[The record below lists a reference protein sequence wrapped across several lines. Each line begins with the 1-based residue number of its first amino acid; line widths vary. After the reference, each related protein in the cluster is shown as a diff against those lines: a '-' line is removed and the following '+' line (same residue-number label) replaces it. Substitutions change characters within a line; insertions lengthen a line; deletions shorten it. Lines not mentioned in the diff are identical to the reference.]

1 MPEPRDILPP
11 LSVGQKVRLLEVAR
25 EALNAHVRRGVR
37 LQVTDADVR
46 LKERQGVFATLL
58 LGDRVRGCIGVPDPR
73 DSLLKS
79 VIEVVSLAAT
89 DDPREAPLRLDEVG
103 RVDIELS
110 VLGPMR
116 ATRPD
121 DVEVGRHGLFIQR
134 DGAAGVLLPQVAAQA
149 GWTRS
154 EFLDQVCVRAGLPP
168 DAWRQSGARIEVFTA
183 DVFSETSLR
192 RVD

>member
-1 MPEPRDILPP
+1 MPEPRDSLSP
-11 LSVGQKVRLLEVAR
+11 LSIGQKVRLLEVAR

-37 LQVTDADVR
+37 LQVTDGDTR
-46 LKERQGVFATLL
+46 LKERQGIFATLL

-116 ATRPD
+116 TTRPE

-149 GWTRS
+149 GWSRT
-154 EFLDQVCVRAGLPP
+154 EFLDQVCIRAGLPP

>member
-1 MPEPRDILPP
+1 MPELRDIRSS

-37 LQVTDADVR
+37 LQITESDVR

-73 DSLLKS
+73 DSLIKS
-79 VIEVVSLAAT
+79 VIEVVSMAAT

-110 VLGPMR
+110 VLGPMQV
-116 ATRPD
+116 ARPD
-121 DVEVGRHGLFIQR
+121 DVEIGRHGLFIQR

-149 GWTRS
+149 GWTRT
-154 EFLDQVCVRAGLPP
+154 EFLDQVCVRAGLAPT
-168 DAWRQSGARIEVFTA
+168 AWRQTGARIEIFTA

-192 RVD
+192 RPD